1 MVASETLRTAL
12 LRKMLLNAYERAE
25 RIAKIEP
32 LIKYVCCCSAVDG
45 ESMGEQQLLAY
56 QEFSHFD
63 PVRDDFEKE
72 KGSSR
77 ADEPPKTTGTEGGI
91 RTHTP
96 LSGKGF

>member
-1 MVASETLRTAL
+1 
-12 LRKMLLNAYERAE
+12 
-25 RIAKIEP
+25 
-32 LIKYVCCCSAVDG
+32 
-45 ESMGEQQLLAY
+45 MGEQQLLAY